1 MAFNKNN
8 YMHKYPASS
17 SSSSR
22 NDNYS
27 GLKLPPISSMDNFLP
42 TRSWNPPPFSASS
55 TSPKESSSTSSLP
68 TPPQP
73 EQWKS
78 PPYNSRNELTRDS
91 LYKSPLLFSSTNMM
105 TEQQP
110 HQQHSPNMQQ
120 HHNKPLE
127 SSSYFQYTSKAY
139 HLQQQQQQKRD
150 LPSSPSSS
158 LHSYHNATSNKVDHD
173 IDQVVLQCN
182 TLSDNMTQHKDQ
194 FINYHHHEHSS
205 TRPLLDDMIGRANEV
220 LNALLRLRK
229 HQIASEQYQ
238 CHLLQQQKQAAAAAE
253 HQHLQHQND
262 LESDAWRSSSNE
274 SVTNVNN
281 HARQRKRGKRPQF
294 RGRCHSCNISE
305 TPEWRRGPDGA
316 RTLCN
321 ACGLHYAKLARKQQE
336 NRGMSNNLLTTPP
349 HRRFSTG
356 KLTPPADEIIIDRS
370 PTG

>member
-1 MAFNKNN
+1 MSSNKNN
-8 YMHKYPASS
+8 YMVHRISS

-22 NDNYS
+22 DNNDN
-27 GLKLPPISSMDNFLP
+27 LKLPPISSMDSYLP
-42 TRSWNPPPFSASS
+42 TRTWNPPSFSAP
-55 TSPKESSSTSSLP
+55 SPKELSTTTTSLP
-68 TPPQP
+68 TPPQL

-78 PPYNSRNELTRDS
+78 PPYNSKNELTRDS
-91 LYKSPLLFSSTNMM
+91 LYKSPLLFSSTSSM
-105 TEQQP
+105 TDQQ
-110 HQQHSPNMQQ
+110 QQHSPIMQS

-127 SSSYFQYTSKAY
+127 SSSYFEYTSKAY
-139 HLQQQQQQKRD
+139 HLQQQEQQQQKKHI
-150 LPSSPSSS
+150 PYVSSS
-158 LHSYHNATSNKVDHD
+158 SSSTSFHNTTVNKVDHD

-182 TLSDNMTQHKDQ
+182 KLCDNIIQHKDQ
-194 FINYHHHEHSS
+194 FINHNHHQEQSS

-238 CHLLQQQKQAAAAAE
+238 STLLQQRHKAADAAE
-253 HQHLQHQND
+253 QYFDNT
-262 LESDAWRSSSNE
+262 EPDAWRLLSGQ
-274 SVTNVNN
+274 SVSHINN

-336 NRGMSNNLLTTPP
+336 NRGMSNAQLLTTPLK
-349 HRRFSTG
+349 HRGFSSG

>member
-1 MAFNKNN
+1 
-8 YMHKYPASS
+8 
-17 SSSSR
+17 
-22 NDNYS
+22 
-27 GLKLPPISSMDNFLP
+27 MDTFLP
-42 TRSWNPPPFSASS
+42 TRSWNPPPYSASS
-55 TSPKESSSTSSLP
+55 ISPKETSSTSSLP

-105 TEQQP
+105 TEQQQHQ

-127 SSSYFQYTSKAY
+127 SSYFQYTSKAY
-139 HLQQQQQQKRD
+139 HLQQQQQKRD
-150 LPSSPSSS
+150 LSSSPSSS
-158 LHSYHNATSNKVDHD
+158 LHSYHNTTSNKVDHD

-182 TLSDNMTQHKDQ
+182 TLSDIMIQHKDQ
-194 FINYHHHEHSS
+194 FINHHHHEYSS

-238 CHLLQQQKQAAAAAE
+238 CRLLQQQKQAAAAAE
-253 HQHLQHQND
+253 HQRLQHHNEA
-262 LESDAWRSSSNE
+262 ESDAWRSSSAE

-336 NRGMSNNLLTTPP
+336 NRGMSNSLLTTPP

>member
-1 MAFNKNN
+1 M
-8 YMHKYPASS
+8 
-17 SSSSR
+17 
-22 NDNYS
+22 
-27 GLKLPPISSMDNFLP
+27 LPPISSMDNYLP
-42 TRSWNPPPFSASS
+42 TRTWNPPSFTAS
-55 TSPKESSSTSSLP
+55 SPKELPTTTSLP

-78 PPYNSRNELTRDS
+78 PPYNSKNELARDS
-91 LYKSPLLFSSTNMM
+91 LYKSPLLFSNTSAM
-105 TEQQP
+105 TDQQ
-110 HQQHSPNMQQ
+110 QQHSPVMQS

-139 HLQQQQQQKRD
+139 HFQQQQKKHG
-150 LPSSPSSS
+150 SSS
-158 LHSYHNATSNKVDHD
+158 AFKLHHNTMVNKADHD
-173 IDQVVLQCN
+173 IDQVVSQCN
-182 TLSDNMTQHKDQ
+182 TLCDNIIQHKDQ
-194 FINYHHHEHSS
+194 FINHDHEQSS

-238 CHLLQQQKQAAAAAE
+238 SNLLQQRQQQQTAAAME
-253 HQHLQHQND
+253 QDSDNT
-262 LESDAWRSSSNE
+262 EPDAWRSLSGE
-274 SVTNVNN
+274 SVSHINN
-281 HARQRKRGKRPQF
+281 PARQRKRGKRPQF

-336 NRGMSNNLLTTPP
+336 NRGMSNAQLLTTPL

-356 KLTPPADEIIIDRS
+356 KLTPPADEIIIGRS

>member
-1 MAFNKNN
+1 
-8 YMHKYPASS
+8 
-17 SSSSR
+17 
-22 NDNYS
+22 
-27 GLKLPPISSMDNFLP
+27 MDNFLP
-42 TRSWNPPPFSASS
+42 TRIWNPPPFSSS
-55 TSPKESSSTSSLP
+55 SVSPKETSTTTSLP

-78 PPYNSRNELTRDS
+78 PPYSSRNELTRDS
-91 LYKSPLLFSSTNMM
+91 LYKSPLLFSSTNIMAD
-105 TEQQP
+105 QQ
-110 HQQHSPNMQQ
+110 QQKQHHSPTMQQ

-139 HLQQQQQQKRD
+139 HFQQQQQQKRD
-150 LPSSPSSS
+150 LSSSPASSS
-158 LHSYHNATSNKVDHD
+158 NSYYNATVNKVDQD

-182 TLSDNMTQHKDQ
+182 TLCDNMMQHKDQ
-194 FINYHHHEHSS
+194 FINTNPEQSS

-238 CHLLQQQKQAAAAAE
+238 SNLLQQQAAAAE
-253 HQHLQHQND
+253 QQHHHHLHHHQQQQQSNNT
-262 LESDAWRSSSNE
+262 EYDAWRSPSNE
-274 SVTNVNN
+274 SVTNINN
-281 HARQRKRGKRPQF
+281 HAKQRKRGKRPQF